1 MVGPNKSKEDTR
13 NSGLRIESGMVNG
26 KKATVLRDTGCTSIL
41 VAEKLIKRTDLTGG
55 VSDVTLANG
64 YSEKCPEV
72 WIEVDT
78 IYVKGKVVAL
88 VMNSPFAELIIGN
101 STRVDIPA
109 EKDGN
114 DEKLK
119 SEEDTCQAVETRSST
134 KRKPTEKEVLD
145 VGQGFDENYSRD
157 EWIEEQRNDP
167 TLEVYRK

>member
-1 MVGPNKSKEDTR
+1 
-13 NSGLRIESGMVNG
+13 
-26 KKATVLRDTGCTSIL
+26 

-55 VSDVTLANG
+55 VSFVTLAKE

-101 STRVDIPA
+101 STRVGIPA

-114 DEKLK
+114 NKKLK

-134 KRKPTEKEVLD
+134 KRKSIEKEVLD
-145 VGQGFDENYSRD
+145 VDQGFDENYSRD
-157 EWIEEQRNDP
+157 EWIEEQRNDT
-167 TLEVYRK
+167 TLEVYRKQASDSIPKDGSGFISLDKGMLYRHFRSDQTQIQR